1 MKKVK
6 RAAKRKAVKRAAKR
20 KIVKGSA
27 KRGVVKRSKA
37 VKAVKVEASPKK
49 IKIKKMLKK
58 QLNKYK
64 ALLVK
69 EREKIGGGINHITQ
83 ESLKTSQRESSGD
96 LSGYSFHM
104 ADVAS
109 DNYEVEFSLGR
120 ATDEQNILY
129 TIDEALKRVED
140 GTYGSCTQCG
150 KQIPKRRLDALPHAE
165 LCIAC
170 KSKNESK

>member
-6 RAAKRKAVKRAAKR
+6 RAAKRKIVKR
-20 KIVKGSA
+20 
-27 KRGVVKRSKA
+27 
-37 VKAVKVEASPKK
+37 VKAKKVKAQALPRKK
-49 IKIKKMLKK
+49 KIKKMLKK
-58 QLNKYK
+58 ELNKYK

-69 EREKIGGGINHITQ
+69 ERAKIDGGINHITKDA
-83 ESLKTSQRESSGD
+83 LKTSQRESSGD

-120 ATDEQNILY
+120 ASDEQNILY
-129 TIDEALKRVED
+129 TIDEALKRVKD
-140 GTYGSCTQCG
+140 GSYGNCTNCG
-150 KQIPKRRLDALPHAE
+150 KEIPRRRLEALPYTE

-170 KSKNESK
+170 QSKNESK

>member
-6 RAAKRKAVKRAAKR
+6 RAAKRKAVKKVIAK
-20 KIVKGSA
+20 K
-27 KRGVVKRSKA
+27 
-37 VKAVKVEASPKK
+37 VKVQSKTKKTK
-49 IKIKKMLKK
+49 IKRMLKK
-58 QLNKYK
+58 ELNKYK

-83 ESLKTSQRESSGD
+83 DALKTSQRESSGD

-120 ATDEQNILY
+120 ASDEQNILY

-150 KQIPKRRLDALPHAE
+150 KQIPKKRLAALPHTE

-170 KSKNESK
+170 QSKTESK

>member
-6 RAAKRKAVKRAAKR
+6 KAAKR
-20 KIVKGSA
+20 KIVKTA
-27 KRGVVKRSKA
+27 KSKIVKEA
-37 VKAVKVEASPKK
+37 ASPRK
-49 IKIKKMLKK
+49 IKIKKMPREALK
-58 QLNKYK
+58 KYK
-64 ALLVK
+64 ALLLK
-69 EREKIGGGINHITQ
+69 EREKIGGGISHITN
-83 ESLKTSQRESSGD
+83 EALKTSQRDASGD

-120 ATDEQNILY
+120 ASEEQDILY

-140 GTYGSCTQCG
+140 GTYGNCIQCG
-150 KQIPKRRLDALPHAE
+150 KPIPKKRLEALPHTE

-170 KSKNESK
+170 QSKNESK

>member
-1 MKKVK
+1 MKKAKKAAKAKRRVAK
-6 RAAKRKAVKRAAKR
+6 RAKA
-20 KIVKGSA
+20 I
-27 KRGVVKRSKA
+27 KA
-37 VKAVKVEASPKK
+37 VKAPARPKK
-49 IKIKKMLKK
+49 IKIKRMPKK
-58 QLNKYK
+58 DLNKYR

-69 EREKIGGGINHITQ
+69 EREKIGGGIDHITQ
-83 ESLKTSQRESSGD
+83 DALKTSQREASGD

-120 ATDEQNILY
+120 ASDEQNILY

-140 GTYGSCTQCG
+140 GSYGSCTQCG
-150 KQIPKRRLDALPHAE
+150 KQIPKKRLNALPHTE

-170 KSKNESK
+170 QFKNEKK